1 MDYMIKGSTQQFRF
15 VLPRPL
21 EDVSVVWIVFWQ
33 ERYDGPAIDRKLPI
47 IKSKEHCSPT
57 NTPNEFTVILNQEE
71 TLRFTEDR
79 MAYVQ
84 ARAVTVDG
92 LSYASKK
99 REVVVYPVYGN
110 NILNDSIKV

>member
-1 MDYMIKGSTQQFRF
+1 
-15 VLPRPL
+15 
-21 EDVSVVWIVFWQ
+21 
-33 ERYDGPAIDRKLPI
+33 
-47 IKSKEHCSPT
+47 
-57 NTPNEFTVILNQEE
+57 
-71 TLRFTEDR
+71 

>member
-15 VLPRPL
+15 ILPRPL
-21 EDVSVVWIVFWQ
+21 EDISVVRIVFWQ
-33 ERYDGPAIDRKLPI
+33 ERYDGPAVDRKLPI
-47 IKSKEHCSPT
+47 IKSREHCST
-57 NTPNEFTVILNQEE
+57 TDNPNELTVILNQEE

-79 MAYVQ
+79 IAYVQ

-110 NILNDSIKV
+110 NILNDNIEA